1 MSSKPTGGMP
11 RNTVPDRAAKSLET
25 SLALQLQQITDWKD
39 AMDRA
44 IKNHDFVMQA
54 ILGQM
59 RDHMSEAYR
68 HTRNARRNEYEE

>member
-1 MSSKPTGGMP
+1 MSLKPTGGMP
-11 RNTVPDRAAKSLET
+11 RNSVPDKAAKSLET
-25 SLALQLQQITDWKD
+25 ALSVQLQQVSVWKE
-39 AMDRA
+39 AMARA

>member
-1 MSSKPTGGMP
+1 MP
-11 RNTVPDRAAKSLET
+11 RNTVPDLAAKSLET
-25 SLALQLQQITDWKD
+25 AMVLQLKQVTDWKE
-39 AMDRA
+39 AMERA
-44 IKNHDFVMQA
+44 VKNHDFVMQA